1 MKKNINYE
9 IIANS
14 LINEANDEVFEKAL
28 KIFENDDFEKFDL
41 QEDNNKINIEATIEG
56 FHLKAYIS
64 SIYDYKVDCDCNY
77 SEKNIGFCE
86 HFISA
91 LLKMKTKKDYDDHD
105 YKVYNIFFKNNE
117 ESLSSIDEIHLKNLN
132 SMIFLD
138 SKKIKDIEENPYFY
152 KDIFQLF
159 GSKNVDNYKLKSFE
173 LLKEKDL
180 DVYFDDGSKIVF
192 GENIN
197 LNIVI
202 DRFEDYYLLKW
213 LFTDGFNDY
222 EIIDYFYSET
232 DIAIQDSD
240 GVVRILNLNGFFELK
255 NIENFILD
263 KKDLI
268 KFLDY
273 FKDNMLQKGI
283 KIKTN
288 DEDINF
294 LVNENVFILYVYKLI
309 DGFKLIMK
317 VKVGNSEYIVQELK
331 NKVVSKKIK
340 NKLENIKNIINLEF
354 NDNGEAFLSP
364 DSFINFLD
372 KIERL
377 VELNIEIKF
386 SKNINIVK
394 KPDFNLKTYKNDNFF
409 TGELYFGFNNVLEY
423 INQVENGKY
432 IIFKNGDL
440 VEIPDNIRELAKKLY
455 YEKDLK
461 FSDLVKNSEI
471 IEGEAY
477 DYLQDLK
484 QIKNIKDYELNN
496 FKGELRNYQYEGYK
510 FLRFLD
516 DNKLSGILADDMGLG
531 KTVQIIAFL
540 SNIINEHK
548 KILIICPKSL
558 VYNWA
563 DEIDKFS
570 DLDYQVYKSGIEI
583 SKNIVISSYGNILNS
598 KNIQKQNYDY
608 IIIDEAQVIKNSW
621 TKTSRVIKKLNGKMK
636 IALSGTPLENSLADL
651 HSIFEFILP
660 GYLPN
665 KSKFIS
671 EINEEDKKEKYL
683 KMIKPFVLRRKK
695 EEVLND
701 LPEKIEEN
709 IFLDMTEEQEKLYKK
724 MLSEIRSRFEREEV
738 ESFSVLEGLL
748 RLRQISNHPRLV
760 FENYKYLSGKLE
772 FISEFMEDIYNT
784 DHKVVIFSQ
793 FVTMLDIIKEILE
806 EKNMD
811 YSYIYGISKN
821 RTQIIN
827 KFNENPDKKV
837 LLLSLKAAG
846 VGLNITGA
854 DYVIH
859 FDPWWNPAVENQAT
873 DRVHRIGQKR
883 NVVVYKLITKN
894 SIEEKILKLKNKK
907 ETLYDEYI
915 DKNIM
920 NKISKEEL
928 IDILNI

>member
-1 MKKNINYE
+1 
-9 IIANS
+9 
-14 LINEANDEVFEKAL
+14 LTTF
-28 KIFENDDFEKFDL
+28 
-41 QEDNNKINIEATIEG
+41 
-56 FHLKAYIS
+56 
-64 SIYDYKVDCDCNY
+64 
-77 SEKNIGFCE
+77 
-86 HFISA
+86 
-91 LLKMKTKKDYDDHD
+91 
-105 YKVYNIFFKNNE
+105 
-117 ESLSSIDEIHLKNLN
+117 
-132 SMIFLD
+132 
-138 SKKIKDIEENPYFY
+138 
-152 KDIFQLF
+152 
-159 GSKNVDNYKLKSFE
+159 
-173 LLKEKDL
+173 
-180 DVYFDDGSKIVF
+180 
-192 GENIN
+192 
-197 LNIVI
+197 
-202 DRFEDYYLLKW
+202 
-213 LFTDGFNDY
+213 
-222 EIIDYFYSET
+222 
-232 DIAIQDSD
+232 
-240 GVVRILNLNGFFELK
+240 
-255 NIENFILD
+255 
-263 KKDLI
+263 
-268 KFLDY
+268 
-273 FKDNMLQKGI
+273 
-283 KIKTN
+283 
-288 DEDINF
+288 
-294 LVNENVFILYVYKLI
+294 
-309 DGFKLIMK
+309 
-317 VKVGNSEYIVQELK
+317 
-331 NKVVSKKIK
+331 
-340 NKLENIKNIINLEF
+340 
-354 NDNGEAFLSP
+354 
-364 DSFINFLD
+364 
-372 KIERL
+372 
-377 VELNIEIKF
+377 
-386 SKNINIVK
+386 
-394 KPDFNLKTYKNDNFF
+394 KNDNFF

-423 INQVENGKY
+423 IDQVENGKY

-440 VEIPDNIRELAKKLY
+440 VEIPDNIREIAKKLY

-496 FKGELRNYQYEGYK
+496 FNGKLRNYQYEGYK

-540 SNIINEHK
+540 ANVISDDQK
-548 KILIICPKSL
+548 VLIICPKSL

-570 DLDYQVYKSGIEI
+570 DLNYQVYRSGTKINE
-583 SKNIVISSYGNILNS
+583 NIVISSYGNILNS
-598 KNIQKQNYDY
+598 KEIQKQNYDY

-695 EEVLND
+695 EDVLDD

-738 ESFSVLEGLL
+738 ESFSILEGLL

-772 FISEFMEDIYNT
+772 FISEFMEDIHET

-793 FVTMLDIIKEILE
+793 FVSMLDIIKEILE
-806 EKNMD
+806 EKDMD

-907 ETLYDEYI
+907 KTLYDEYI

-928 IDILNI
+928 MDILNI